1 MSLAFWITRPER
13 SPGPRRDE
21 RACQR
26 RSQVLR
32 SHGGLLA
39 LLLPISAMA
48 DTALATNADGS
59 PAGAASQ
66 DQRSLEP
73 LNLAI
78 NAGLTYDDN
87 VSRARDS
94 VDKLSDESLAGAV
107 NKVFLVPLG
116 TSWQVL
122 LNGFAGA
129 EGFRTYTRLSRVF
142 AGLHGELRY
151 RYSNA
156 FYSPTLATFARFQ
169 GDEYGS
175 DLRRG
180 YRYSVGGIIEQPVTD
195 RITVTGTISHN
206 QRYAKSDVFA
216 AVDNAARIN
225 VDYNTVA
232 GGHFYASLEY
242 RLGDTVSSGQLTL
255 DSIDVA
261 KVFVRDDAFNR
272 NDFFSY
278 RFRAHMYF
286 TTIGYSHP
294 LGSNGTLDF
303 SWRYSHVTPTEKPDF
318 EGAGN
323 APYVASQ
330 FTIAYQLRF

>member
-21 RACQR
+21 RPCQR
-26 RSQVLR
+26 RSQLLR

-39 LLLPISAMA
+39 LLLPVSAMA
-48 DTALATNADGS
+48 DTALATNAGGS

-73 LNLAI
+73 LNLTI

-122 LNGFAGA
+122 LSGFAGA

-142 AGLHGELRY
+142 AGLLGELRY

-169 GDEYGS
+169 GDDYGS
-175 DLRRG
+175 SSKAPRATHRR
-180 YRYSVGGIIEQPVTD
+180 
-195 RITVTGTISHN
+195 
-206 QRYAKSDVFA
+206 
-216 AVDNAARIN
+216 
-225 VDYNTVA
+225 
-232 GGHFYASLEY
+232 
-242 RLGDTVSSGQLTL
+242 
-255 DSIDVA
+255 
-261 KVFVRDDAFNR
+261 
-272 NDFFSY
+272 
-278 RFRAHMYF
+278 RA
-286 TTIGYSHP
+286 
-294 LGSNGTLDF
+294 
-303 SWRYSHVTPTEKPDF
+303 
-318 EGAGN
+318 
-323 APYVASQ
+323 
-330 FTIAYQLRF
+330 